1 MPIRFE
7 IARILIHRTRSIISQ
22 YRDTNVTLSTGGL
35 HEINN
40 MLNEKNVPT
49 LLASS
54 ATKKHRRCGN
64 WKAAR
69 YEIWIGNT
77 AIGMQHVMKS
87 VLVSIV

>member
-54 ATKKHRRCGN
+54 ATRS
-64 WKAAR
+64 
-69 YEIWIGNT
+69 IDDV
-77 AIGMQHVMKS
+77 AIGRQHGMKS
-87 VLVSIV
+87 GSATRQ